1 MPRADVAPLGLKK
14 QPPRFSKHF
23 APPGR
28 GPQNPLAAANFQS
41 NISNLRCASVAL

>member
-14 QPPRFSKHF
+14 PPRFSKHF

-28 GPQNPLAAANFQS
+28 GPQNPLASEKLKTEN
-41 NISNLRCASVAL
+41 